1 MAKNNCKVEYLSSSY
16 YGDVSLCRDCRM
28 VHLNLNNLTL
38 RFAVEDF
45 LGVSDLLAEA
55 YNALHRKTE
64 ERLKEKIHL
73 SLIKC
78 H

>member
-1 MAKNNCKVEYLSSSY
+1 MAKDTCKFEYLSSSY
-16 YGDVSLCRDCRM
+16 YGDASLCRDCRI
-28 VHLNLNNLTL
+28 VHLNLHNLTL

-55 YNALHRKTE
+55 SEVLHSKM
-64 ERLKEKIHL
+64 KETSGRVHL
-73 SLIKC
+73 SLIKR

>member
-1 MAKNNCKVEYLSSSY
+1 MAKDTCKFEYLSSSP

-28 VHLNLNNLTL
+28 VHLNFNNVSI
-38 RFAVEDF
+38 RFDMDDF
-45 LGVSDLLAEA
+45 LGVSDTLTEA
-55 YNALHRKTE
+55 SEVLHTKM
-64 ERLKEKIHL
+64 KEANGSTHL